1 LAHQM
6 AMESEQVTAD
16 VIESNE
22 FPQFSARYAVQAVPK
37 TVVNERYEFLGAVPE
52 ARFLQEIARA
62 FPDAPDEPETP
73 DGALD
78 NGAPGV

>member
-1 LAHQM
+1 M

-37 TVVNERYEFLGAVPE
+37 TVLNERHEFLGAVPE
-52 ARFLQEIARA
+52 ARFLQEVARA
-62 FPDAPDEPETP
+62 FPES
-73 DGALD
+73 LD
-78 NGAPGV
+78 NEAPGV